1 MSQILVF
8 GPSDT
13 TKSISVAIVDDS
25 LTESNEMFRG
35 QLTLI
40 GSELE
45 GVSLSAVTTLV
56 TITDN
61 DQGMLECISA
71 CEKIFICLLLH
82 Q

>member
-25 LTESNEMFRG
+25 LPEADEIFHG

-40 GSELE
+40 GSEIE
-45 GVSLSAVTTLV
+45 RVSLSPTTTLV
-56 TITDN
+56 TIIDN
-61 DQGMLECISA
+61 DQGKCV
-71 CEKIFICLLLH
+71 
-82 Q
+82 